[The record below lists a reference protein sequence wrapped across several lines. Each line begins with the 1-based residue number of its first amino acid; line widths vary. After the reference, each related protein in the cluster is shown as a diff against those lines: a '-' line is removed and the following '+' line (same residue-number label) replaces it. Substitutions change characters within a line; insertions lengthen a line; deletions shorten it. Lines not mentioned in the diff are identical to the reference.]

1 MAISTAMCTS
11 FKSELMQALH
21 NFLLS
26 GGNTFKLAL
35 YVSAA
40 TLGASTTAYSATNE
54 ASGTNYTAG
63 GATLT
68 RVDPTTSGTTA
79 YTDFADLVFST
90 VTITAHGCEIYNS
103 TNSNRAV
110 STHDFGADVTATA
123 GNLTIVFP
131 TADASN
137 AILRIA

>member
-1 MAISTAMCTS
+1 MAITTAMTTS
-11 FKSELMQALH
+11 FKSEVLQALH

-35 YVSAA
+35 YTSSA
-40 TLGASTTAYSATNE
+40 TLGAATTAYSATNE
-54 ASGTNYTAG
+54 ASGTNYSAG
-63 GATLT
+63 GSSLT

-79 YTDFADLVFST
+79 FTDFADLVFST
-90 VTITAHGCEIYNS
+90 VTVTANGCLIYNS

-110 STHDFGADVTATA
+110 SAHAFGGDVTATA

-131 TADASN
+131 TPDATN

>member
-1 MAISTAMCTS
+1 MAITTAMTTS
-11 FKSELMQALH
+11 FKSEVLQALH

-35 YVSAA
+35 YTSSA
-40 TLGASTTAYSATNE
+40 TLGAATTAYSATNE
-54 ASGTNYTAG
+54 ASGTNYSAG
-63 GATLT
+63 GSSLT

-79 YTDFADLVFST
+79 FTDFADLVFST
-90 VTITAHGCEIYNS
+90 VTITANGCLIYNS

-110 STHDFGADVTATA
+110 SAHAFGGDVTATA

-131 TADASN
+131 TPDATN

>member
-21 NFLLS
+21 NFLLT
-26 GGNTFKLAL
+26 GGNAFKLAL
-35 YVSAA
+35 FTSAA
-40 TLGASTTAYSATNE
+40 TLGASTTAYSTTNE

-63 GATLT
+63 GNTLT

-90 VTITAHGCEIYNS
+90 VTITANGCLIYNS

-110 STHDFGADVTATA
+110 SSHAFGGDVTATA
-123 GNLTIVFP
+123 GNLTIQFP

>member
-1 MAISTAMCTS
+1 MAITTAMATS

-26 GGNTFKLAL
+26 GGNAFKLAL
-35 YVSAA
+35 YTSSATLSAA
-40 TLGASTTAYSATNE
+40 TTAYSATNE
-54 ASGTNYTAG
+54 ASGTNYSAG
-63 GATLT
+63 GSSLT
-68 RVDPTTSGTTA
+68 RIDPTTSGTTA

-90 VTITAHGCEIYNS
+90 VTITANGCLIYNS

-110 STHDFGADVTATA
+110 SAHAFGGDVTATA

-131 TADASN
+131 TADATN